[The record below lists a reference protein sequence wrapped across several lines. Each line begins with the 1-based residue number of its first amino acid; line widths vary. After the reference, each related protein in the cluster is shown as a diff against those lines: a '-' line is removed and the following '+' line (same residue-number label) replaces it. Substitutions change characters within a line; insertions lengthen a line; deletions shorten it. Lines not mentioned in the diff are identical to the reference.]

1 MEKVP
6 QACYGLAG
14 SGCGVDEVK
23 AAGGSKL
30 GFVPP
35 GCTAQ
40 SLLSQALFL
49 GNVTNAT
56 REDCI
61 WRRGNDRDNCP
72 DPDVKYYMYTSKAL
86 SQRKQVDVTGADW
99 LRANGWEPNDD
110 TVVLIHGYGGMDG
123 SFPMVVLRDVESKP
137 PDVSREPITCKR
149 DVVKLTERVMR
160 GPPNSSAYL
169 KNGSYNVFVVDWG
182 PLCKPPCYASA
193 VHNLRPV
200 ARCVSELFTF
210 LRNSGASLQRTT
222 CVGHSLGAHMCG
234 LVSLYLLFRM
244 HRIIALDP
252 ARPLVRASNRLRSVD
267 ANVVQVIHTNAGQFG
282 EGGRLGIVDFCIN
295 GGREQP
301 SCENRTHVALCS
313 HVRAVCYMAES
324 INTATAR
331 IAAPCSTRRCPSGSR
346 RPGALLGLGV
356 PIIMGQHTPDR
367 YRKQY

>member
-1 MEKVP
+1 MP
-6 QACYGLAG
+6 GHPAIAAILIAACI
-14 SGCGVDEVK
+14 S
-23 AAGGSKL
+23 
-30 GFVPP
+30 

-110 TVVLIHGYGGMDG
+110 SVVLIHGYGGMDG
-123 SFPMVVLRDVESKP
+123 SFPMVVLRD
-137 PDVSREPITCKR
+137 
-149 DVVKLTERVMR
+149 
-160 GPPNSSAYL
+160 AYL

-356 PIIMGQHTPDR
+356 PIIMGQHTPDSAAGAFCVSNFDEPYCPSHPGAPGDVR
-367 YRKQY
+367 CCNKQTQNLQDLK